1 LKLIVGLGNPGV
13 SYRKT
18 RHNVGRRLVET
29 LVGEFKASWKQT
41 LAPRSRWAEIHQAR
55 VSFLAAVPECFMNE
69 SGEAVRR
76 LAGHF
81 KIDFKSELLVVV
93 DDAALPFGRLRLRA
107 RGSDGGHRGLRS
119 IESALGSQDYA
130 RLRVGIAPA
139 KPVEEPLEKYV
150 LRSFKSE
157 EERKLGEI
165 LRRGIESCKLWVTGP
180 IERAMDQTNKPS
192 RLASP

>member
-1 LKLIVGLGNPGV
+1 
-13 SYRKT
+13 
-18 RHNVGRRLVET
+18 
-29 LVGEFKASWKQT
+29 
-41 LAPRSRWAEIHQAR
+41 
-55 VSFLAAVPECFMNE
+55 MNE